1 MTLQDAIRGFF
12 GAWRLLHFDR
22 TGLQYFQVS
31 PAAFWHSFWAAAIVL
46 PADAIATLLLL
57 SGDSATST
65 TSDTLHTTLIY
76 LEIYALQW
84 LIFPLVIAGYTEMI
98 QRSDRFVLFVIAW
111 NWSSIIRAAIV
122 LPAIAIFANEGTDS
136 ASWGAAIYI
145 VALGVTFVYGW
156 FVARSALDAPPLSA
170 AMVVVIEIVLAI
182 LIWAGAQNLIG
193 QAGAG

>member
-1 MTLQDAIRGFF
+1 MAGF
-12 GAWRLLHFDR
+12 
-22 TGLQYFQVS
+22 S
-31 PAAFWHSFWAAAIVL
+31 P
-46 PADAIATLLLL
+46 
-57 SGDSATST
+57 
-65 TSDTLHTTLIY
+65 
-76 LEIYALQW
+76 
-84 LIFPLVIAGYTEMI
+84 VIAGYTEMI
-98 QRSDRFVLFVIAW
+98 QRSDRFVLFVTAW

-145 VALGVTFVYGW
+145 VVLGVTFVYGW

>member
-31 PAAFWHSFWAAAIVL
+31 PTAFWHSFWAAAIVL

-57 SGDSATST
+57 SGDPATST

-145 VALGVTFVYGW
+145 VVLGVTFVYGW

>member
-31 PAAFWHSFWAAAIVL
+31 PTAFWHSFWAAAIVL

-57 SGDSATST
+57 SGDPATST

-84 LIFPLVIAGYTEMI
+84 LVFPLVIAGYTEMI

-145 VALGVTFVYGW
+145 VVLGVTFVYGW

>member
-31 PAAFWHSFWAAAIVL
+31 SAAFWHSFWAAAIVL
-46 PADAIATLLLL
+46 PADAVATLLLL
-57 SGDSATST
+57 SGESTAST

-76 LEIYALQW
+76 LEIYTLQW

-98 QRSDRFVLFVIAW
+98 QRSDRFVLFMIAW

-145 VALGVTFVYGW
+145 VALGGTFVYGW
-156 FVARSALDAPPLSA
+156 FVSRSALDAPPLSA